1 MKKKLLLVGTLILA
15 LTGCSVKSDKI
26 RFGAAALGGTY
37 REFAES
43 FAEIVGDT
51 NEDYAMEV
59 KTTAGSAANIRLLS
73 DDYIQLAIA
82 QNDMITDAYNGSGSF
97 EGKKYQ
103 GYRAIA
109 GLYTEACQIV
119 VRADSQIYTVDDLQG
134 KKVSIGEEESG
145 TEQNAEQILAAYGL
159 SDKLVEEE
167 NLDYTSAAK
176 GLEEGKIDAFF
187 CTSGTPTTVISEL
200 SKECEIRLVSLDEKG
215 IDKLKNSYGYYM
227 NCEIPEGSYTGQTE
241 KVTTVGVKAVLL
253 ASDDLP
259 EDTVKDMTKILFEN
273 KQKIQYTLPSDI
285 ALDEKT
291 ATEGIGIP
299 FHKGAA
305 AYYQEQGISVETEK
319 KSK

>member
-43 FAEIVGDT
+43 FAEIVGDA
-51 NEDYAMEV
+51 NENYAMEV

-103 GYRAIA
+103 GYQAVA

-134 KKVSIGEEESG
+134 KRVSIGEEESG
-145 TEQNAEQILAAYGL
+145 TEQNATQILAAYGL

-200 SKECEIRLVSLDEKG
+200 SRECEIRLVSLDEKG
-215 IDKLKNSYGYYM
+215 IDKLKNSYGYYI
-227 NCEIPEGSYTGQTE
+227 NCELPEGSYTGQTE

-305 AYYQEQGISVETEK
+305 AYYQEQGISVETAN

>member
-15 LTGCSVKSDKI
+15 LAGCSVKSDKI

-37 REFAES
+37 REFAENFS
-43 FAEIVGDT
+43 EIVGDT
-51 NEDYAMEV
+51 NENYAMEV

-73 DDYIQLAIA
+73 NDYIQLAIA
-82 QNDMITDAYNGSGSF
+82 QNDMIGDAYKGSGSF

-103 GYRAIA
+103 GYQAVA

-119 VRADSQIYTVDDLQG
+119 VRADSEINTVEDLQG
-134 KKVSIGEEESG
+134 KTVSIGEEESG
-145 TEQNAEQILAAYGL
+145 TEQNAIQILAAYGL

-200 SKECEIRLVSLDEKG
+200 AKECGIRLVSLDEKG
-215 IDKLKNSYGYYM
+215 MDKLMNSYGYYTA
-227 NCEIPEGSYTGQTE
+227 CEIPEGSYTGQTE
-241 KVTTVGVKAVLL
+241 KVSTVGVKAVLL

-259 EDTVKDMTKILFEN
+259 ENTVKDITSILFEN
-273 KQKIQYTLPSDI
+273 KKKIQYTLMSDI
-285 ALDEKT
+285 ELDEQT
-291 ATEGIGIP
+291 ATEGITIP

-305 AYYQEQGISVETEK
+305 AYYQEHGISVETGK

>member
-1 MKKKLLLVGTLILA
+1 MKKRLLLVGTLILA
-15 LTGCSVKSDKI
+15 LAGCSVKSDKI

-43 FAEIVGDT
+43 FSEIVGDA
-51 NEDYAMEV
+51 NENYEMEV

-73 DDYIQLAIA
+73 EDYIQLAIA
-82 QNDMITDAYNGSGSF
+82 QNDMMTDAYNGSGSF
-97 EGKKYQ
+97 DGKKHQ
-103 GYRAIA
+103 GYRAVA

-145 TEQNAEQILAAYGL
+145 TEQNATQILAAYGL

-200 SKECEIRLVSLDEKG
+200 SKECEIRLVSLDEKE
-215 IDKLKNSYGYYM
+215 IDKLRSSYGYYM
-227 NCEIPEGSYTGQTE
+227 DCEIPEGTYTGQTE

-259 EDTVKDMTKILFEN
+259 ENTVKDITKILFDN

-285 ALDEKT
+285 ALDETT
-291 ATEGIGIP
+291 ATEGISIP

-305 AYYQEQGISVETEK
+305 AYYQEQGIKVDTGK
-319 KSK
+319 

>member
-1 MKKKLLLVGTLILA
+1 MKKRIILVGALILA
-15 LTGCSVKSDKI
+15 LAGCSVKSDKI

-43 FAEIVGDT
+43 FAEIVGDA
-51 NEDYAMEV
+51 NEHYAMEI

-82 QNDMITDAYNGSGSF
+82 QSDIIGDAYTGSGSF
-97 EGKKYQ
+97 DGKKYQ

-119 VRADSQIYTVDDLQG
+119 VRADSDIQSVDDLQG
-134 KKVSIGEEESG
+134 KTVSIGEEESG
-145 TEQNAEQILAAYGL
+145 TEKNAVQILGAYGL
-159 SDKLVEEE
+159 TDKLVKEE

-176 GLEEGKIDAFF
+176 GLEDGEIDAFF
-187 CTSGTPTTVISEL
+187 CTAGMPTTVISEL
-200 SKECEIRLVSLDEKG
+200 AKECEIRLVGLDENG
-215 IDKLKNSYGYYM
+215 MDKLTNSYDYYTV
-227 NCEIPEGSYTGQTE
+227 CEIPEGSYAGQTE
-241 KVTTVGVKAVLL
+241 KIQTVGVKAVLL

-259 EDTVKDMTKILFEN
+259 EGTVNDITKILFDN
-273 KQKIQYTLPSDI
+273 KKKIQYTLPSDI
-285 ALDEKT
+285 ALDEKE
-291 ATEGIGIP
+291 ATEGITIP

-305 AYYQEQGISVETEK
+305 AYYEEQGIHVKTDN

>member
-1 MKKKLLLVGTLILA
+1 MKKKLFLVGTLILA

-43 FAEIVGDT
+43 FAEIVEDT
-51 NEDYAMEV
+51 NENYAMEV

-82 QNDMITDAYNGSGSF
+82 QNDMITDAYSGSGSF

-103 GYRAIA
+103 GYRAVA

-134 KKVSIGEEESG
+134 KKVSVGEEESG
-145 TEQNAEQILAAYGL
+145 TEQNATQILATYGL

-200 SKECEIRLVSLDEKG
+200 AKECEIRLVSLDEKG
-215 IDKLKNSYGYYM
+215 IDKLMNSYGYYM
-227 NCEIPEGSYTGQTE
+227 ECEIPEDSYNGQTD

-291 ATEGIGIP
+291 ATEGIGIT